1 MTEVS
6 EAGFW
11 VAWGLPTQG
20 REVNALATLR
30 KSREFLQQL
39 TDDQRIEWFDVV
51 ILRPQSIELGGFF
64 LVQGSTEQ
72 IDTLRRA
79 ADFQKWVNTVQLVAD
94 RVAIV
99 DAWIDDGIDEAIT
112 LYEEALREAGLA
124 E

>member
-1 MTEVS
+1 MS

-20 REVNALATLR
+20 RETIALATLR
-30 KSREFLQQL
+30 TSREFLQRL

-64 LVQGSTEQ
+64 LIQGSRDQ
-72 IDTLRRA
+72 IDTLRRS
-79 ADFQKWVNTVQLVAD
+79 ADFEKWVNTVQLVAD

-99 DAWIDDGIDEAIT
+99 DAWVDEGIDEAIA
-112 LYEEALREAGLA
+112 LYDEALREAGLTG
-124 E
+124 